1 MAYDNTDPLMVPFF
15 STANKVLGMVLTMP
29 ILAAIWYTNTWN
41 TGYLPINSN
50 RVYDNT
56 GALYNVSRATD
67 SQGMLDVEKYRNY
80 SPAYMAAG
88 NLMVY
93 IFFFAVYTATLTY
106 IVLNHWFEV
115 KMGCT

>member
-29 ILAAIWYTNTWN
+29 VLAAIWYTNTWN

-67 SQGMLDVEKYRNY
+67 AQGMLDVEKYQSY
-80 SPAYMAAG
+80 SPAYMSAG
-88 NLMVY
+88 NLLLY

-115 KMGCT
+115 KMGCK